1 VKRARPSGFTLVEL
15 LVAIALLTIVVSL
28 LIVPFL
34 TARSLLARGSAQSD
48 AQTAARE
55 SMETLQ
61 RELANAMYVFDQP
74 AGDESSL
81 AFMLPAVDDFGRLI
95 QPVHPA
101 LDPLGRLVAIRYW
114 GTLVNPE
121 EPYNPY
127 YGTIRGDRNPVILAR
142 TEVADAPATPLF
154 PPDRASTAVDRTY
167 PPFNASWND
176 FVIAVASVSAD
187 FNLPQEPLPPA
198 GAPPGTQPGTF
209 PRPLTFLINPKFTFA
224 QVGDEVLRP
233 REVGGKLDYSTL
245 EGSRGLWT
253 GDIQVSVFRTGQT
266 APVYTARMED
276 PTNSGFRRLIIRDDT
291 NAMVYDTGQYPT
303 RDASVPYGFGV
314 DYIRGRLLFGFARE
328 EKHPVPP
335 ADAGLRRVTLDASV
349 ATDAQLVAGSSFV
362 EFVDVDGDV
371 RYFTRSSRQP
381 PGPGQY
387 FEDGMDLVF
396 AADDPAFLDLADPQ
410 IVVRYQFRTNLDTDR
425 VHISYTTKEDITASL
440 IISRQSSDRG
450 GRQEFS
456 MIRRITVQN
465 ARR

>member
-1 VKRARPSGFTLVEL
+1 MRARRGFTLTEL

-28 LIVPFL
+28 LLVPFL

-55 SMETLQ
+55 TMETLQ

-74 AGDESSL
+74 AGDDSVL

-114 GTLVNPE
+114 GTLVNPT

-142 TEVADAPATPLF
+142 SEISDDTATPLF
-154 PPDRASTAVDRTY
+154 PSDSLSTAIDRAY
-167 PPFNASWND
+167 PPFDPNWND
-176 FVIAVASVSAD
+176 FVIGVASISAE

-209 PRPLTFLINPKFTFA
+209 PRALPFLINPKFDFA

-233 REVGGKLDYSTL
+233 RDVGGVLDFSTL
-245 EGSRGLWT
+245 EGTRGLWT
-253 GDIQVSVFRTGQT
+253 GDIQVAVFRPGETT
-266 APVYTARMED
+266 PAFTARMED
-276 PTNSGFRRLIIRDDT
+276 PTNSGFRRLILRD
-291 NAMVYDTGQYPT
+291 AASAFVYDTGTYPA
-303 RDASVPYGFGV
+303 RDFSTPYAFGV
-314 DYIRGRLLFGFARE
+314 DYIRGRLVMGCPRE
-328 EKHPVPP
+328 EVHPSPTP
-335 ADAGLRRVTLDASV
+335 SAGLRTVTLSA
-349 ATDAQLVAGSSFV
+349 AAFTDVRLVAGSSFV
-362 EFVDVDGDV
+362 AIVDVDGEV
-371 RYFTRSSRQP
+371 QYFTRASRLP

-387 FEDGMDLVF
+387 YEDGMDLVF
-396 AADDPAFLDLADPQ
+396 AADDPVFLDFLDPH
-410 IVVRYQFRTNLDTDR
+410 IVVRYQYRTNLDTDR

-440 IISRQSSDRG
+440 IVSRQSSDRG

-456 MIRRITVQN
+456 MIRRMTVNN